1 MSSLLPFP
9 KAQLNLEG
17 REQVSVCLAAPVCSA
32 GAGTS
37 GSSGY
42 QQDSLALASSGVLLH
57 GLALA
62 QEDKARSCS
71 RLCCGGLGPRVG
83 LGVKDRADWM
93 WA

>member
-1 MSSLLPFP
+1 MSVWLPQSALLGW
-9 KAQLNLEG
+9 AQQL
-17 REQVSVCLAAPVCSA
+17 PP
-32 GAGTS
+32 
-37 GSSGY
+37 
-42 QQDSLALASSGVLLH
+42 ALASSGVLLH